1 MTVDV
6 RPPALDVPHGDEG
19 EPRRPMTL
27 RDRYTQET
35 GRVHLTGVQALVRL
49 PLDQHR
55 ADLRAGLR
63 TGGYISGYEGSPLAG
78 YDLELARRRALLVEN
93 DVVFAAGLNEELAL
107 TAVEGTQLAAATGGL
122 TRGGVV
128 GYWYGKAPGLDRAT
142 DALRHAN
149 LTGTHP
155 RGGAVAF
162 VGDDPAAKSSS
173 VPCASEAALADMAV
187 PVLFPA
193 DSQDVLDL
201 GRHAV
206 ALSRV
211 SGLWTSLKMVTAVA
225 DGSGTVAVDPYRL
238 AIVTPDL
245 VIDGREY
252 VHTPSATLLQPKLG
266 PIERDLYRA
275 RLEIARRYAAVNGLN
290 RIVGREAARIG
301 IVAAGKSWL
310 DLRQA
315 LDTLGLDDAELAR
328 RGVRLLRVGMPW
340 PLEPGIV
347 DRFAEGLDE
356 IVVVEEK
363 RAFLETQIKEL
374 LYGRADAPRV
384 HGKRGPEGMPMFP
397 EAGDLDPDVVARRV
411 GERLLAHGDVPSV
424 RAWRDEKARRS
435 RIDLSLTPVAGAART
450 PFYCSGC
457 PHNTSTTAIPDGSLV
472 GAGIGCHTMV
482 LLMPEEQVGEVTGLT
497 QMGGEG
503 AHWLGMAPFVD
514 GPDGRTPH
522 FVQNMGDGTFHHS
535 GSLAVRAAVAA
546 GSHLTFR
553 LLHNGAAAMTGG
565 QDAVGA
571 LSMPALT
578 RSLMAEGVT
587 KIIVTTE
594 DRSRY
599 RRVRLAKGVAVWDRA
614 RYAEAQRVLAD
625 TPGVTVLIHDQECAA
640 QKRRKRKRGTLAD
653 PSTRVMINERV
664 CEGCGDCGQT
674 SNCLSVTPVETE
686 FGRKTRIH
694 QASCNKDYSCLDGD
708 CPAFLTV
715 EPAPAG
721 SEGRPRAA
729 GRGDG
734 APGSVA
740 PAPLDAD
747 ALPRPRTVVD
757 AEAFTIRLAGI
768 GGTGVTTVSQVL
780 ATAGLA
786 AGRHV
791 RGLDQTGLAQKGGA
805 VISDIKIS
813 RAAQDAAGR
822 AAEGECDLY
831 LGADLLV
838 AAEPGNLAT
847 CASWRTV
854 AAISSA
860 KVPTGAMVVDPT
872 VAFPDPDAVLRRITE
887 RVRRDVGIVVDAR
900 ALAEVLFGD
909 DQFALTLLV
918 GAAFQAGALPLPA
931 ESIEEAFTLNGA
943 AVATNLQAFRRGRQS
958 VADPEAFA
966 EVVALA
972 TGTASGTGVPG
983 LSARGTAVAA
993 EIVASIGAPAGSE
1006 LERLVGVRVPELVAY
1021 QDADYA
1027 RSYAAVVAG
1036 CVDADPR
1043 LAEAVATGLYK
1054 LMAYKD
1060 EYEVARLSLD
1070 PALEASVR
1078 AQFGD
1083 GARYAWKLHP
1093 PVLRAAGMQRKI
1105 TLGRWFTPGY
1115 RTLRAMRRLR
1125 GTRLDP
1131 FGVAE
1136 VRRVERE
1143 LVAEY
1148 RALVPELLAMDD
1160 VERATEIAALPDMV
1174 RGYEQIK
1181 LDNVARYR
1189 ARVAELLG

>member
-6 RPPALDVPHGDEG
+6 RPPVFDVPHGDG
-19 EPRRPMTL
+19 DGLPQRPTTL
-27 RDRYTQET
+27 RDRYALTT

-55 ADLRAGLR
+55 ADRAAGLR
-63 TGGYISGYEGSPLAG
+63 TGGYVSGYEGSPLAG
-78 YDLELARRRALLVEN
+78 YDLELARHRDLLTEH
-93 DVVFAAGLNEELAL
+93 DVVFAPGLNEELAL
-107 TAVEGTQLAAATGGL
+107 TAVEGTQLAAATGSL
-122 TRGGVV
+122 TRDGVV

-187 PVLFPA
+187 PVLYPA

-206 ALSRV
+206 ALSRA
-211 SGLWTSLKMVTAVA
+211 SGLWTALKMVTAVA
-225 DGSGTVAVDPYRL
+225 DGSGTVDLDPDRVR
-238 AIVTPDL
+238 IVAPD
-245 VIDGREY
+245 VTIDGREY
-252 VHTPSATLLQPKLG
+252 VHTPSATLLQPHLG

-275 RLEIARRYAAVNGLN
+275 RLEIARRYAAANGLD
-290 RIVGREAARIG
+290 RIVGHGPARIG
-301 IVAAGKSWL
+301 VVAAGKSWL

-347 DRFAEGLDE
+347 DRFADGLDE

-363 RAFLETQIKEL
+363 RAFLETQIKER
-374 LYGRADAPRV
+374 LYGRAGAPAV
-384 HGKRGPEGMPMFP
+384 HGKRGPDGKTLFAEH
-397 EAGDLDPDVVARRV
+397 GDLDPDVVARRL
-411 GERLLAHGDVPSV
+411 GGRLLAHGSFPSV
-424 RAWRDEKARRS
+424 VAWRDAKARRS
-435 RIDLSLTPVAGAART
+435 RIDLSLTPVEGAHRT

-457 PHNTSTTAIPDGSLV
+457 PHNTSTTAIPEGSLV

-482 LLMPEEQVGEVTGLT
+482 LLMPEEQVGEVTGLS

-503 AHWLGMAPFVD
+503 AHWLGMEPFVD
-514 GPDGRTPH
+514 SPDGRTPH

-565 QDAVGA
+565 QEAVGA

-578 RSLMAEGVT
+578 TSLQAEGVAR
-587 KIIVTTE
+587 IIVTTE
-594 DRSRY
+594 DRTRY
-599 RRVRLAKGVAVWDRA
+599 KGVRLAKGVDVWDRS
-614 RYAEAQRVLAD
+614 RYEEAQQVLAD

-640 QKRRKRKRGTLAD
+640 QKRRKRKRGTIAD

-674 SNCLSVTPVETE
+674 SNCLSVTPVDTE

-715 EPAPAG
+715 EPGSARSAPAIETLG
-721 SEGRPRAA
+721 PDAFA
-729 GRGDG
+729 T
-734 APGSVA
+734 P
-740 PAPLDAD
+740 PAL
-747 ALPRPRTVVD
+747 VD
-757 AEAFTIRLAGI
+757 PDAFTVRLAGI

-780 ATAGLA
+780 ATAGLV

-805 VISDIKIS
+805 VVSDVKIS
-813 RAAQDAAGR
+813 RASLEAAGR

-838 AAEPGNLAT
+838 AAEPSNLAT
-847 CASWRTV
+847 TSSWRTV

-860 KVPTGAMVVDPT
+860 KVATGAMVVDPT
-872 VAFPDPDAVLRRITE
+872 VSFPDADAVLKRITE
-887 RVRRDVGIVVDAR
+887 RTRKDAGVVVDAR
-900 ALAEVLFGD
+900 ALSEALFGD
-909 DQFALTLLV
+909 DQFALTLLL
-918 GAAFQAGALPLPA
+918 GAAFQTGALPLPA
-931 ESIEEAFTLNGA
+931 SAVEEAFTLNGA
-943 AVATNLQAFRRGRQS
+943 AVEKNLQAFRRGRQA
-958 VADPEAFA
+958 VADPTAFA
-966 EVVALA
+966 AAVAAA
-972 TGTASGTGVPG
+972 TGTGPDTGVPG
-983 LSARGTAVAA
+983 LDARGAAEAA
-993 EIVASIGAPAGSE
+993 EIVASIGAPGDSE
-1006 LERLVGVRVPELVAY
+1006 LARLVGVRVPELVAY

-1027 RSYAAVVAG
+1027 RQYASAVAG
-1036 CVDADPR
+1036 TVDADPR
-1043 LAEAVATGLYK
+1043 LAEAIATGLYK

-1093 PVLRAAGMQRKI
+1093 PVLRAVGMQRKI
-1105 TLGRWFTPGY
+1105 TLGRWFRPGY

-1148 RALVPELLAMDD
+1148 RSLIPTLLTLDD
-1160 VERATEIAALPDMV
+1160 SDDTERAVEIAGLPDMV

-1189 ARVAELLG
+1189 ARLAELLAA

>member
-6 RPPALDVPHGDEG
+6 RPPTFDVPHGDRG
-19 EPRRPMTL
+19 DGPQRPRTL
-27 RDRYTQET
+27 RDRYALTT

-55 ADLRAGLR
+55 ADRAAGLR
-63 TGGYISGYEGSPLAG
+63 TGGYVSGYEGSPLAG
-78 YDLELARRRALLVEN
+78 YDLELARHRDLLTEH
-93 DVVFAAGLNEELAL
+93 DVVFAPGLNEELAL
-107 TAVEGTQLAAATGGL
+107 TAVEGTQLAAATGSL
-122 TRGGVV
+122 TRDGVV

-187 PVLFPA
+187 PVLYPA

-206 ALSRV
+206 ALSRA
-211 SGLWTSLKMVTAVA
+211 SGLWTALKMVTAVA
-225 DGSGTVAVDPYRL
+225 DGSGTVDVDPDRVR
-238 AIVTPDL
+238 IVAPD
-245 VIDGREY
+245 VTIDGREY
-252 VHTPSATLLQPKLG
+252 VHTPSATLLQPHLG

-275 RLEIARRYAAVNGLN
+275 RLEIARRYAAANGLD
-290 RIVGREAARIG
+290 RIVGHGPARIG
-301 IVAAGKSWL
+301 VVAAGKSWL

-347 DRFAEGLDE
+347 DRFADGLDE

-363 RAFLETQIKEL
+363 RAFLETQIKEQ
-374 LYGRADAPRV
+374 LYGRAGAPAV
-384 HGKRGPEGMPMFP
+384 HGKRGPDGATLFAEH
-397 EAGDLDPDVVARRV
+397 GDLDPDVVARRL
-411 GERLLAHGDVPSV
+411 GGRLLAHGSFPSV
-424 RAWRDEKARRS
+424 VAWRDAKARRS
-435 RIDLSLTPVAGAART
+435 RIDLSLTPVEGAHRT

-457 PHNTSTTAIPDGSLV
+457 PHNTSTTAIPEGSLV

-482 LLMPEEQVGEVTGLT
+482 LLMPEEQVGEVTGLS

-503 AHWLGMAPFVD
+503 AHWLGMEPFVD
-514 GPDGRTPH
+514 ADH

-571 LSMPALT
+571 LPMPALT
-578 RSLMAEGVT
+578 RSLQAEGVAR
-587 KIIVTTE
+587 IIVTTE

-599 RRVRLAKGVAVWDRA
+599 KGVRLAQGVDVWDRS
-614 RYAEAQRVLAD
+614 RYEEAQRVLAD

-640 QKRRKRKRGTLAD
+640 QKRRKRKRGTIAD

-664 CEGCGDCGQT
+664 CEGCGDCGRT
-674 SNCLSVTPVETE
+674 SNCLSVTPVDTE

-715 EPAPAG
+715 EPGSARSAPAIETLG
-721 SEGRPRAA
+721 PDAFAAPRA
-729 GRGDG
+729 
-734 APGSVA
+734 
-740 PAPLDAD
+740 L
-747 ALPRPRTVVD
+747 VD
-757 AEAFTIRLAGI
+757 PDAFTVRLAGI

-780 ATAGLA
+780 ATAGLV

-805 VISDIKIS
+805 VVSDVKIS
-813 RAAQDAAGR
+813 RASLEAAGR

-838 AAEPGNLAT
+838 AAEPANLAT
-847 CASWRTV
+847 TSSWRTV

-872 VAFPDPDAVLRRITE
+872 VSFPDADAVLKRITE
-887 RVRRDVGIVVDAR
+887 RTRKDAGVVVDAR
-900 ALAEVLFGD
+900 ALSEALFGD
-909 DQFALTLLV
+909 DQFALTLLL
-918 GAAFQAGALPLPA
+918 GAAFQSGALPLPA
-931 ESIEEAFTLNGA
+931 SAVEEAFTLNGA
-943 AVATNLQAFRRGRQS
+943 AVEKNLQAFRRGRQA
-958 VADPEAFA
+958 VAEPESFA
-966 EVVALA
+966 AVVAAA
-972 TGTASGTGVPG
+972 TGTGPDTGVPG
-983 LSARGTAVAA
+983 LDPRGAAEAA
-993 EIVASIGAPAGSE
+993 EIVASIGAPVGSE
-1006 LERLVGVRVPELVAY
+1006 LARLVGVRVPELVAY

-1027 RSYAAVVAG
+1027 RQYASVVAG
-1036 CVDADPR
+1036 TVDADPR
-1043 LAEAVATGLYK
+1043 LAGAIATGLYK

-1083 GARYAWKLHP
+1083 GSRYAWKLHP
-1093 PVLRAAGMQRKI
+1093 PVLRAVGMQRKI
-1105 TLGRWFTPGY
+1105 TLGRWFRPGY

-1148 RALVPELLAMDD
+1148 RSLIPTLLTLDD
-1160 VERATEIAALPDMV
+1160 TDRAVEIAGLPDMV

-1189 ARVAELLG
+1189 ARLAELLPS

>member
-6 RPPALDVPHGDEG
+6 RPPELDLPHGDDG
-19 EPRRPMTL
+19 GDRRPTSL
-27 RDRYTQET
+27 RDRYERTS

-55 ADLRAGLR
+55 ADLAAGLR
-63 TGGYISGYEGSPLAG
+63 TGGYVSGYEGSPLAG
-78 YDLELARRRALLVEN
+78 YDLELARHRDLLTAH
-93 DVVFAAGLNEELAL
+93 DVVFAPGLNEELAL

-122 TRGGVV
+122 TRDGVV

-193 DSQDVLDL
+193 DAQDVLDL

-225 DGSGTVAVDPYRL
+225 DGSGTVDVDPHRL
-238 AIVTPDL
+238 AIVTPDTT
-245 VIDGREY
+245 IDGRAY
-252 VHTPSATLLQPKLG
+252 VHTPSATLLQPHLG

-275 RLEIARRYAAVNGLN
+275 RLEIARRYAAVNGLD
-290 RIVGREAARIG
+290 RIIGRGPARIG
-301 IVAAGKSWL
+301 ILAAGKSWL

-340 PLEPGIV
+340 PLESGIV
-347 DRFAEGLDE
+347 ERFADGLDE

-363 RAFLETQIKEL
+363 RAFLETQVKEL
-374 LYGRADAPRV
+374 LYGRAGAPRV
-384 HGKRGPEGMPMFP
+384 YGKRGPDGRPMFP

-411 GERLLAHGDVPSV
+411 GDRLLAHGDVPSV

-435 RIDLSLTPVAGAART
+435 RIDLSLTPVSGAHRT

-457 PHNTSTTAIPDGSLV
+457 PHNTSTTAIPEGSLV

-482 LLMPEEQVGEVTGLT
+482 LLMPPEQVGEVTGLT

-503 AHWLGMAPFVD
+503 AHWLGMAPFVEAD
-514 GPDGRTPH
+514 H

-546 GSHLTFR
+546 GAHLTFR

-578 RSLMAEGVT
+578 QSLAAEGVT
-587 KIIVTTE
+587 RILVTTE

-599 RRVRLAKGVAVWDRA
+599 RGVRLAKGVEVWDRS
-614 RYAEAQRVLAD
+614 RYEEAQRVLAA

-640 QKRRKRKRGTLAD
+640 QKRRKRKRGQLAD
-653 PSTRVMINERV
+653 PSTRVIINERV

-674 SNCLSVTPVETE
+674 SNCLSVTPVDTE

-715 EPAPAG
+715 EPGAAP
-721 SEGRPRAA
+721 SDRRRRP
-729 GRGDG
+729 
-734 APGSVA
+734 VVT
-740 PAPLDAD
+740 PLDAG
-747 ALPRPRTVVD
+747 ALPLPPAVVD
-757 AEAFTIRLAGI
+757 TEAFTIRLAGI

-780 ATAGLA
+780 ATAGLV

-805 VISDIKIS
+805 VVSDVKIS
-813 RAAQDAAGR
+813 TLPHEAAGR
-822 AAEGECDLY
+822 AADGECDLY

-838 AAEPGNLAT
+838 AAEPANLAT

-854 AAISSA
+854 AAVSSA

-872 VAFPDPDAVLRRITE
+872 VTFPDPDAVLRRITD
-887 RVRRDVGIVVDAR
+887 RVRRDVGVVLDAR
-900 ALAEVLFGD
+900 AIADALFGD

-931 ESIEEAFTLNGA
+931 AAIEEAFTLNGA
-943 AVATNLQAFRRGRQS
+943 AVEQNLQAFRRGRQS

-966 EVVALA
+966 QLVAQA
-972 TGTASGTGVPG
+972 TGTGTDTGVPG
-983 LSARGTAVAA
+983 LTARGAA
-993 EIVASIGAPAGSE
+993 EA
-1006 LERLVGVRVPELVAY
+1006 
-1021 QDADYA
+1021 ADYA
-1027 RSYAAVVAG
+1027 RSYASVVAG

-1043 LAEAVATGLYK
+1043 LAEAIATGLYK

-1070 PALEASVR
+1070 PALDASVR

-1105 TLGRWFTPGY
+1105 TLGRWFRPGY

-1125 GTRLDP
+1125 GTKLDP
-1131 FGVAE
+1131 FGLAE

-1148 RALVPELLAMDD
+1148 RALVPTLLAMDD
-1160 VERATEIAALPDMV
+1160 VERAVEIAALPDVV

-1189 ARVAELLG
+1189 ARLAELLPM

>member
-1 MTVDV
+1 
-6 RPPALDVPHGDEG
+6 
-19 EPRRPMTL
+19 MTL
-27 RDRYTQET
+27 RDRYTLEA

-63 TGGYISGYEGSPLAG
+63 TGGYVSGYEGSPLAG
-78 YDLELARRRALLVEN
+78 YDLELARQRALLTEN

-122 TRGGVV
+122 TRDGVV

-211 SGLWTSLKMVTAVA
+211 SGLWTALKMVTAVA
-225 DGSGTVAVDPYRL
+225 DGSGTVDVDPDRL

-245 VIDGREY
+245 TIDGREY

-275 RLEIARRYAAVNGLN
+275 RLEIARRYAAANGLN
-290 RIVGREAARIG
+290 RIVGHGPARIG
-301 IVAAGKSWL
+301 VVAAGKSWL

-315 LDTLGLDDAELAR
+315 LDTLGLDEAELER

-340 PLEPGIV
+340 PLEPGV
-347 DRFAEGLDE
+347 VERFAEGLDE

-374 LYGRADAPRV
+374 LYGRAGAPRV
-384 HGKRGPEGMPMFP
+384 YGKRGPEGMPMFP

-435 RIDLSLTPVAGAART
+435 RIDLSLTPVAGAQRT

-503 AHWLGMAPFVD
+503 AHWLGMAPFVEAD
-514 GPDGRTPH
+514 H

-578 RSLMAEGVT
+578 QSLMAEGVT
-587 KIIVTTE
+587 RIIVTTE

-599 RRVRLAKGVAVWDRA
+599 RRVRLAKGVAVWDRS
-614 RYAEAQRVLAD
+614 RYEEAQRVLAD

-674 SNCLSVTPVETE
+674 SNCLSVTPVDTE

-715 EPAPAG
+715 EPGTAAAPPAL
-721 SEGRPRAA
+721 
-729 GRGDG
+729 
-734 APGSVA
+734 
-740 PAPLDAD
+740 APLAAD
-747 ALPRPRTVVD
+747 ALPRPRSVVD
-757 AEAFTIRLAGI
+757 TEAFTIRLAGI

-813 RAAQDAAGR
+813 RSAQDAAGR

-838 AAEPGNLAT
+838 AAETANLAT

-854 AAISSA
+854 AAVSSA

-872 VAFPDPDAVLRRITE
+872 VTFPDTDAVLRRITD

-900 ALAEVLFGD
+900 ALADALFGD

-943 AVATNLQAFRRGRQS
+943 AVDTNLQAFRRGRQS

-966 EVVALA
+966 QVVGQA
-972 TGTASGTGVPG
+972 TGTGPDTGVPG
-983 LSARGTAVAA
+983 LTERGEAEAA
-993 EIVASIGAPAGSE
+993 EIVAAIGAPAGSE
-1006 LERLVGVRVPELVAY
+1006 LERLVGIRVPELVAY
-1021 QDADYA
+1021 QDAAYA
-1027 RSYAAVVAG
+1027 RQYADVVAAT
-1036 CVDADPR
+1036 VDADPR
-1043 LAEAVATGLYK
+1043 LSEALATGLYK

-1070 PALEASVR
+1070 PALDASVR

-1105 TLGRWFTPGY
+1105 TLGRWFRPGY

-1125 GTRLDP
+1125 GTKLDP

-1148 RALVPELLAMDD
+1148 RALVPTLLSMDD
-1160 VERATEIAALPDMV
+1160 AERAAEIAALPDMV

-1189 ARVAELLG
+1189 ARLAELLG

>member
-6 RPPALDVPHGDEG
+6 RPPVFDVPFGGAGDEP
-19 EPRRPMTL
+19 PRRPVSL
-27 RDRYTQET
+27 RDRYAMTH

-55 ADLRAGLR
+55 ADRAAGLR
-63 TGGYISGYEGSPLAG
+63 TGGYVSGYEGSPLAG
-78 YDLELARRRALLVEN
+78 YDLELARHRDLLAEH
-93 DVVFAAGLNEELAL
+93 DVVFAPGLNEEIAL
-107 TAVEGTQLAAATGGL
+107 TAVEGTQLAAATGSL
-122 TRGGVV
+122 TRDGVV

-173 VPCASEAALADMAV
+173 VPSASEAALADMAV
-187 PVLFPA
+187 PVLYPA

-211 SGLWTSLKMVTAVA
+211 SGLWTALKMVTAVA
-225 DGSGTVAVDPYRL
+225 DGSGTVELHPDRL
-238 AIVTPDL
+238 LPVVPDTT
-245 VIDGREY
+245 IDGRPY
-252 VHTPSATLLQPKLG
+252 VHTPSAVLLQPSLG

-275 RLEIARRYAAVNGLN
+275 RLELARRYAAANGLD
-290 RIVGREAARIG
+290 RIVGTGPARIG
-301 IVAAGKSWL
+301 VVAAGKSWL

-315 LDTLGLDDAELAR
+315 LDTLGLDDAELVR

-340 PLEPGIV
+340 PLDHDVV

-363 RAFLETQIKEL
+363 RAFLETQIKDR
-374 LYGRADAPRV
+374 LYGRHDAPRV
-384 HGKRGPEGMPMFP
+384 HGKRGPDGAAMFP
-397 EAGDLDPDVVARRV
+397 EAGDLDPDVVARRL

-424 RAWRDEKARRS
+424 RAWRDEKARQARERS
-435 RIDLSLTPVAGAART
+435 RIDLSLTPVDGAKRT

-514 GPDGRTPH
+514 ADH

-546 GSHLTFR
+546 GAHMTFR

-578 RSLMAEGVT
+578 QSLAAEGVT
-587 KIIVTTE
+587 RILVTTE

-599 RRVRLAKGVAVWDRA
+599 RGVRLAKGVEVWDRS
-614 RYAEAQRVLAD
+614 RYPEAQRVLAD

-640 QKRRKRKRGTLAD
+640 QKRRKRKRGQLAD

-674 SNCLSVTPVETE
+674 SNCLSVTPVDTE

-715 EPAPAG
+715 EPG
-721 SEGRPRAA
+721 TAA
-729 GRGDG
+729 G
-734 APGSVA
+734 P
-740 PAPLDAD
+740 PALEPLGAD
-747 ALPRPRTVVD
+747 ALPTPPAVVD
-757 AEAFTIRLAGI
+757 DESFTVRLAGI

-780 ATAGLA
+780 ATAGLV

-805 VISDIKIS
+805 VVSDVKVS
-813 RAAQDAAGR
+813 RRPGEAAGR

-838 AAEPGNLAT
+838 AADPANLAT

-854 AAISSA
+854 AAVSSA
-860 KVPTGAMVVDPT
+860 KIATGAMVVDPS
-872 VAFPDPDAVLRRITE
+872 VSFPDADAVLRRITD
-887 RVRRDVGIVVDAR
+887 RVRRDVGVVVDAR
-900 ALAEVLFGD
+900 ALADALFGD
-909 DQFALTLLV
+909 DQFALTFLL

-931 ESIEEAFTLNGA
+931 SAIEEAFTLNGA
-943 AVATNLQAFRRGRQS
+943 AVQQNLQAFRRGRQS

-966 EVVALA
+966 AVVARV
-972 TGTASGTGVPG
+972 TGTGPDTGVPG
-983 LSARGTAVAA
+983 LTARGAAEAA

-1006 LERLVGVRVPELVAY
+1006 LERLVAIRVPELVAY

-1027 RSYAAVVAG
+1027 RSYASVVART
-1036 CVDADPR
+1036 VDADPR
-1043 LAEAVATGLYK
+1043 LAEAVAGGLYK

-1078 AQFGD
+1078 AQFGE

-1105 TLGRWFTPGY
+1105 TLGRWFRPGY

-1148 RALVPELLAMDD
+1148 RALVPQLLALDD
-1160 VERATEIAALPDMV
+1160 VDRAVEIAALPDMV

-1189 ARVAELLG
+1189 ARLAELLP

>member
-6 RPPALDVPHGDEG
+6 RPPVFDVPSGGPG
-19 EPRRPMTL
+19 EPRRPVSL
-27 RDRYTQET
+27 RDRYAMTH

-55 ADLRAGLR
+55 ADRAAGLR
-63 TGGYISGYEGSPLAG
+63 TGGYVSGYEGSPLAG
-78 YDLELARRRALLVEN
+78 YDLELARNRDLLDEH
-93 DVVFAAGLNEELAL
+93 DVVFAPGLNEEIAL
-107 TAVEGTQLAAATGGL
+107 TAVEGTQLAAATGSL
-122 TRGGVV
+122 TRDGVV

-173 VPCASEAALADMAV
+173 VPSASEAALADMAV
-187 PVLFPA
+187 PVLYPA

-211 SGLWTSLKMVTAVA
+211 SGLWTALKMVTAVA
-225 DGSGTVAVDPYRL
+225 DGSGTVEVDPDRL
-238 AIVTPDL
+238 LPVVPDT
-245 VIDGREY
+245 VIDGRPW
-252 VHTPSATLLQPKLG
+252 VHTPSAVLLQPSLG

-275 RLEIARRYAAVNGLN
+275 RLELARRYAAANGLD
-290 RIVGREAARIG
+290 RIVGAGPARIG
-301 IVAAGKSWL
+301 VVAAGKSWL

-340 PLEPGIV
+340 PLDHGVV
-347 DRFAEGLDE
+347 DRFAAGLDE

-363 RAFLETQIKEL
+363 RAFLETQIKDR
-374 LYGRADAPRV
+374 LYGRPDAPRV
-384 HGKRGPEGMPMFP
+384 HGKRGPDGAAMFP
-397 EAGDLDPDVVARRV
+397 EAGDLDPDVVARRL

-435 RIDLSLTPVAGAART
+435 RIDLSLTPVDGAKRT

-514 GPDGRTPH
+514 ADH
-522 FVQNMGDGTFHHS
+522 YVQNIGDGTFHHS

-546 GSHLTFR
+546 GAHMTFR

-578 RSLMAEGVT
+578 QSLAAEGVT
-587 KIIVTTE
+587 RILVTTE

-599 RRVRLAKGVAVWDRA
+599 RGVELAKGVEVWDRS
-614 RYAEAQRVLAD
+614 RYSEAQRVLAD

-674 SNCLSVTPVETE
+674 SNCLSVTPVDTE

-708 CPAFLTV
+708 CPAFLAV
-715 EPAPAG
+715 EPGTAGHAPAL
-721 SEGRPRAA
+721 EPL
-729 GRGDG
+729 G
-734 APGSVA
+734 ADVLPTP
-740 PAPLDAD
+740 PA
-747 ALPRPRTVVD
+747 VVD
-757 AEAFTIRLAGI
+757 DESFTVRLAGI

-780 ATAGLA
+780 ATAALV

-805 VISDIKIS
+805 VVSDVKVS
-813 RAAQDAAGR
+813 RRPGEAAGR

-838 AAEPGNLAT
+838 AADPANLAT

-854 AAISSA
+854 AAVSSA
-860 KVPTGAMVVDPT
+860 KIATGSMVVDPS
-872 VAFPDPDAVLRRITE
+872 VSFPDADAVLRRITD

-900 ALAEVLFGD
+900 ALADALFGD
-909 DQFALTLLV
+909 DQFALTFLL

-931 ESIEEAFTLNGA
+931 SAVEEAFTLNGA
-943 AVATNLQAFRRGRQS
+943 AVEKNLQAFRRGRQS

-966 EVVALA
+966 AVVARV
-972 TGTASGTGVPG
+972 TGTGPDTGVPG
-983 LSARGTAVAA
+983 LTARGAAEAA

-1006 LERLVGVRVPELVAY
+1006 LERLVAIRVPELVAY

-1027 RSYAAVVAG
+1027 RSYASVVRSAS
-1036 CVDADPR
+1036 DADPR
-1043 LAEAVATGLYK
+1043 LAEAIATGLYK

-1078 AQFGD
+1078 AQFGE
-1083 GARYAWKLHP
+1083 GARHAWKLHP

-1105 TLGRWFTPGY
+1105 TLGRWFRPGF

-1148 RALVPELLAMDD
+1148 RALVPTLMELD
-1160 VERATEIAALPDMV
+1160 VDRAVEIAALPDMV
-1174 RGYEQIK
+1174 RGYEDIK
-1181 LDNVARYR
+1181 LANVARYR
-1189 ARVAELLG
+1189 ARLAELLP

>member
-6 RPPALDVPHGDEG
+6 RPPALDVPHGDDG

-27 RDRYTQET
+27 RDRYTLEA

-63 TGGYISGYEGSPLAG
+63 TGGYVSGYEGSPLAG
-78 YDLELARRRALLVEN
+78 YDLELARQRALLTEN

-122 TRGGVV
+122 TRDGVV

-211 SGLWTSLKMVTAVA
+211 SGLWTALKMVTAVA
-225 DGSGTVAVDPYRL
+225 DGSGTVEVDPDRL

-245 VIDGREY
+245 TIDGREY

-275 RLEIARRYAAVNGLN
+275 RLEIARRYAAANGLN
-290 RIVGREAARIG
+290 RILGHGTARIG
-301 IVAAGKSWL
+301 VVAAGKSWL

-315 LDTLGLDDAELAR
+315 LDTLGLDDAELER

-347 DRFAEGLDE
+347 ERFAEGLDE

-384 HGKRGPEGMPMFP
+384 YGKRGPEGMPMFP

-435 RIDLSLTPVAGAART
+435 RIDLSLTPVAGAQRT

-503 AHWLGMAPFVD
+503 AHWLGMAPFVEAD
-514 GPDGRTPH
+514 H

-578 RSLMAEGVT
+578 QSLMAEGVT
-587 KIIVTTE
+587 RIIVTTE

-599 RRVRLAKGVAVWDRA
+599 RRVRLAKGVAVWDRS
-614 RYAEAQRVLAD
+614 RYEEAQRVLAD

-674 SNCLSVTPVETE
+674 SNCLSVTPVDTE

-715 EPAPAG
+715 EPGAAAAP
-721 SEGRPRAA
+721 
-729 GRGDG
+729 
-734 APGSVA
+734 
-740 PAPLDAD
+740 PALASLAAD
-747 ALPRPRTVVD
+747 ALPRPRSVVD
-757 AEAFTIRLAGI
+757 TEAFTIRLAGI

-780 ATAGLA
+780 ATAGLT

-813 RAAQDAAGR
+813 RSAQDAAGR

-838 AAEPGNLAT
+838 AAEPANLAT

-854 AAISSA
+854 AAVSSA

-872 VAFPDPDAVLRRITE
+872 VTFPDPDAVLRRITD

-900 ALAEVLFGD
+900 ALADALFGD

-943 AVATNLQAFRRGRQS
+943 AVVTNLQAFRRGRQS

-966 EVVALA
+966 QVVALA
-972 TGTASGTGVPG
+972 TATGPDTGVPG
-983 LSARGTAVAA
+983 LTERGEAEAA
-993 EIVASIGAPAGSE
+993 EIVAAIGAPAGSE
-1006 LERLVGVRVPELVAY
+1006 LERLVGIRVPELVAY
-1021 QDADYA
+1021 QDASYA
-1027 RSYAAVVAG
+1027 RQYADVVAG
-1036 CVDADPR
+1036 CVDTDPR
-1043 LAEAVATGLYK
+1043 LAEAIASGLYK

-1070 PALEASVR
+1070 PALDASVR

-1105 TLGRWFTPGY
+1105 TLGRWFRPGY

-1125 GTRLDP
+1125 GTKLDP

-1148 RALVPELLAMDD
+1148 RALVPTLLAMADA
-1160 VERATEIAALPDMV
+1160 ERAAEIAALPDMV

-1189 ARVAELLG
+1189 ARLAELLG

>member
-6 RPPALDVPHGDEG
+6 RPPAFDVPPSGDSG
-19 EPRRPMTL
+19 GQEPRRPVSL
-27 RDRYTQET
+27 RDRYAMTR
-35 GRVHLTGVQALVRL
+35 GRIHLTGVQALVRL

-55 ADLRAGLR
+55 ADLAAGLR
-63 TGGYISGYEGSPLAG
+63 TGGYVSGYEGSPLAG
-78 YDLELARRRALLVEN
+78 YDLELARHRDLLTEH

-122 TRGGVV
+122 TRDGVV

-173 VPCASEAALADMAV
+173 VPCASEASLADMAV
-187 PVLFPA
+187 PVLYPA
-193 DSQDVLDL
+193 DPQDVLDL

-211 SGLWTSLKMVTAVA
+211 SGLWTALKMVTAVA
-225 DGSGTVAVDPYRL
+225 DGSGTVDVDPDRL
-238 AIVTPDL
+238 HPVVPDTT
-245 VIDGREY
+245 IDGRPY
-252 VHTPSATLLQPKLG
+252 VHTPSATLLQPALG

-275 RLEIARRYAAVNGLN
+275 RLVLAQRYAAANRLN
-290 RIVGREAARIG
+290 RIVGDGPARLG
-301 IVAAGKSWL
+301 VVAAGKSWL

-315 LDTLGLDDAELAR
+315 LATLGLDERALER
-328 RGVRLLRVGMPW
+328 HGVRLLRVGMPW

-347 DRFAEGLDE
+347 EEFAEGLDE

-374 LYGRADAPRV
+374 LYGCADAPRV
-384 HGKRGPEGMPMFP
+384 FGKRGPTGAPMFP
-397 EAGDLDPDVVARRV
+397 EAGDLDPDVVARRL
-411 GERLLAHGDVPSV
+411 GERLLAHDDVPSV

-435 RIDLSLTPVAGAART
+435 RIDLSLTPIDGAKRT

-482 LLMPEEQVGEVTGLT
+482 LLMPEEQVGEVTGLS

-503 AHWLGMAPFVD
+503 AHWLGMAPFVEAD
-514 GPDGRTPH
+514 H

-546 GSHLTFR
+546 GAHLTFR

-571 LSMPALT
+571 LPMPALT
-578 RSLMAEGVT
+578 RSLAAEGVT
-587 KIIVTTE
+587 RIIVTTE

-599 RRVRLAKGVAVWDRA
+599 RGVRLAKGVQVWDRS
-614 RYAEAQRVLAD
+614 RYEEAQRVLAD

-640 QKRRKRKRGTLAD
+640 QKRRKRKRGLLPD

-674 SNCLSVTPVETE
+674 SNCLSVTPVDTE

-715 EPAPAG
+715 EPGASSDNGGAAP
-721 SEGRPRAA
+721 
-729 GRGDG
+729 RGIEPLDG
-734 APGSVA
+734 GAL
-740 PAPLDAD
+740 PAPPL
-747 ALPRPRTVVD
+747 VVD
-757 AEAFTIRLAGI
+757 DREFTVRLAGI

-780 ATAGLA
+780 ATAALV
-786 AGRHV
+786 AGRHT

-813 RAAQDAAGR
+813 RDATEAAGR

-838 AAEPGNLAT
+838 AAEPSNLAT

-872 VAFPDPDAVLRRITE
+872 VSFPDSDAVLARITE
-887 RVRRDVGIVVDAR
+887 RVRRDVGVVLDAR
-900 ALAEVLFGD
+900 ALADALFGD
-909 DQFALTLLV
+909 DQFALTILL

-931 ESIEEAFTLNGA
+931 TAVEEAFTLNGA
-943 AVATNLQAFRRGRQS
+943 AVEKNLQAFRRGRQS

-966 EVVALA
+966 TVVALV
-972 TGTASGTGVPG
+972 TGTGPDTGVPG
-983 LSARGTAVAA
+983 LSARGAAEAA

-1021 QDADYA
+1021 QDASYA
-1027 RSYAAVVAG
+1027 REYAAVVADT
-1036 CVDADPR
+1036 VDADPR
-1043 LAEAVATGLYK
+1043 LAEAIATGLYK

-1093 PVLRAAGMQRKI
+1093 PVLRAVGMQRKI
-1105 TLGRWFTPGY
+1105 TLGRWFRPGY

-1148 RALVPELLAMDD
+1148 RALVPSLLDLDD
-1160 VERATEIAALPDMV
+1160 LDRAVEVAGLPDMV
-1174 RGYEQIK
+1174 RGYEDIK
-1181 LDNVARYR
+1181 LGNVARYR
-1189 ARVAELLG
+1189 ARLAELLG

>member
-6 RPPALDVPHGDEG
+6 RPPELDVPHGDDG
-19 EPRRPMTL
+19 GHRRPMSL
-27 RDRYTQET
+27 RDRYVRTT

-55 ADLRAGLR
+55 ADLAARLR
-63 TGGYISGYEGSPLAG
+63 TGGYVSGYEGSPLAG
-78 YDLELARRRALLVEN
+78 YDLELARHRDLLDAH
-93 DVVFAAGLNEELAL
+93 DVVFAPGLNEELAL

-122 TRGGVV
+122 TRDGVV

-149 LTGTHP
+149 LTGTHQ

-162 VGDDPAAKSSS
+162 VGDDPSAKSSS

-193 DSQDVLDL
+193 DAQDVLDL

-206 ALSRV
+206 ALSRA

-225 DGSGTVAVDPYRL
+225 DGSGTVDVDPHRL
-238 AIVTPDL
+238 AIVTPDTT
-245 VIDGREY
+245 IDGREY
-252 VHTPSATLLQPKLG
+252 VHTPSATLLQPHLG

-275 RLEIARRYAAVNGLN
+275 RLEIARRYAAANGLN
-290 RIVGREAARIG
+290 RIVGHGPATVG

-315 LDTLGLDDAELAR
+315 LETLGLDDAELER

-347 DRFAEGLDE
+347 ERFADGLDE

-363 RAFLETQIKEL
+363 RAFLETQVKEL
-374 LYGRADAPRV
+374 LYGRAGAPRV
-384 HGKRGPEGMPMFP
+384 YGKRGPEGTPMFP

-435 RIDLSLTPVAGAART
+435 RIDLSLTPVSGAHRT

-503 AHWLGMAPFVD
+503 AHWLGMAPFVEAD
-514 GPDGRTPH
+514 H
-522 FVQNMGDGTFHHS
+522 YVQNMGDGTFHHS

-546 GSHLTFR
+546 GAHVTFR

-578 RSLMAEGVT
+578 RSLAAEGVT
-587 KIIVTTE
+587 KILVTTE

-599 RRVRLAKGVAVWDRA
+599 RGVRLAKGVEVWDRS
-614 RYAEAQRVLAD
+614 RYSEAQRVLAD

-674 SNCLSVTPVETE
+674 SNCLSVTPVDTE

-715 EPAPAG
+715 EPG
-721 SEGRPRAA
+721 ERP
-729 GRGDG
+729 G
-734 APGSVA
+734 AVEVA
-740 PAPLDAD
+740 PLGAD
-747 ALPRPRTVVD
+747 ALPVPPAVVD
-757 AEAFTIRLAGI
+757 TEAFTIRLAGI

-780 ATAGLA
+780 ATAGLV

-805 VISDIKIS
+805 VVSDVKIS
-813 RAAQDAAGR
+813 TAPHDAAGR
-822 AAEGECDLY
+822 AADGECDLY

-838 AAEPGNLAT
+838 AAEPANLAT

-854 AAISSA
+854 AAVSSA

-872 VAFPDPDAVLRRITE
+872 ATFPDPDAVLRRITD
-887 RVRRDVGIVVDAR
+887 RVRRDVGVVLDAR
-900 ALAEVLFGD
+900 AIADALFGD

-931 ESIEEAFTLNGA
+931 AAIEEAFTLNGA
-943 AVATNLQAFRRGRQS
+943 AVEQNLQAFRRGRQS

-966 EVVALA
+966 QVVAQA
-972 TGTASGTGVPG
+972 TGTGADTGVPG
-983 LSARGTAVAA
+983 LTDRGAA
-993 EIVASIGAPAGSE
+993 EAADIVASIGAPAGSE
-1006 LERLVGVRVPELVAY
+1006 LERLIGIRVPELVAY
-1021 QDADYA
+1021 QDAAYA
-1027 RSYAAVVAG
+1027 RSYAEVVRG
-1036 CVDADPR
+1036 CADADPR

-1070 PALEASVR
+1070 PALDASVR

-1105 TLGRWFTPGY
+1105 TLGRWFRPGY
-1115 RTLRAMRRLR
+1115 RTLRGMRRLR

-1131 FGVAE
+1131 FGAAE

-1148 RALVPELLAMDD
+1148 RSLVPTLLAMTD
-1160 VERATEIAALPDMV
+1160 VERAVEIAALPDMV

-1189 ARVAELLG
+1189 ARLAELLPM

>member
-6 RPPALDVPHGDEG
+6 RPPALDVPRGDDG
-19 EPRRPMTL
+19 PPRRPMTL
-27 RDRYTQET
+27 RDRYALTT

-55 ADLRAGLR
+55 ADLAAGLR
-63 TGGYISGYEGSPLAG
+63 TGGYVSGYEGSPLAG
-78 YDLELARRRALLVEN
+78 YDLELGRHRDLLTEH
-93 DVVFAAGLNEELAL
+93 DVVFAPGLNEELAL
-107 TAVEGTQLAAATGGL
+107 TAVEGTQLAAATGSL
-122 TRGGVV
+122 TRDGVV

-173 VPCASEAALADMAV
+173 VPSASEAALADMAV
-187 PVLFPA
+187 PVLYPA
-193 DSQDVLDL
+193 DPQDVLDL

-206 ALSRV
+206 ALSRA

-225 DGSGTVAVDPYRL
+225 DGSGTVEVDPDRL
-238 AIVTPDL
+238 VVVAPDVT
-245 VIDGREY
+245 IDGRPY
-252 VHTPSATLLQPKLG
+252 VHTPSASLLQPALG

-275 RLEIARRYAAVNGLN
+275 RLEIARRYAAANGLD
-290 RIVGREAARIG
+290 RIVGRGPARVG
-301 IVAAGKSWL
+301 VVAAGKSWL

-315 LDTLGLDDAELAR
+315 LETLGLDDAELVR

-363 RAFLETQIKEL
+363 RAFLETQIKER

-384 HGKRGPEGMPMFP
+384 HGKRGPDGAAMFP
-397 EAGDLDPDVVARRV
+397 ETGDLDPDVVARRL

-435 RIDLSLTPVAGAART
+435 RIELSLTPVDGAHRT
-450 PFYCSGC
+450 PYYCSGC
-457 PHNTSTTAIPDGSLV
+457 PHNTSTTAVPDGSLV

-482 LLMPEEQVGEVTGLT
+482 LLMPPEQVGEVTGLT

-503 AHWLGMAPFVD
+503 AHWLGMAPFVEAD
-514 GPDGRTPH
+514 H

-578 RSLMAEGVT
+578 QSLAAEGVAR
-587 KIIVTTE
+587 IIVTTE

-599 RRVRLAKGVAVWDRA
+599 KGVRLAEGVEVWDRS
-614 RYAEAQRVLAD
+614 RYDEAQRVLAG

-653 PSTRVMINERV
+653 PTTRVMINERV

-715 EPAPAG
+715 EPGRVPSDG
-721 SEGRPRAA
+721 TRRSER
-729 GRGDG
+729 
-734 APGSVA
+734 VE
-740 PAPLDAD
+740 PLGTET
-747 ALPRPRTVVD
+747 LPVPPTVVD
-757 AEAFTIRLAGI
+757 SEAFTVRLAGI

-780 ATAGLA
+780 ATAALV

-805 VISDIKIS
+805 VVSDVKIS
-813 RAAQDAAGR
+813 REPQDAAGR

-854 AAISSA
+854 AAVSSA
-860 KVPTGAMVVDPT
+860 KVPTGAMVVDPSVT
-872 VAFPDPDAVLRRITE
+872 FPDPDAVLRRITE
-887 RVRRDVGIVVDAR
+887 RVRRDVGVVVDAR
-900 ALAEVLFGD
+900 ALADALFGD

-918 GAAFQAGALPLPA
+918 GAAYQTGALPLPA
-931 ESIEEAFTLNGA
+931 SAIEEAFTLNGA
-943 AVATNLQAFRRGRQS
+943 AVEKNVQAFRRGRQS

-966 EVVALA
+966 RAVAQV
-972 TGTASGTGVPG
+972 TGTGADTGVPG
-983 LSARGTAVAA
+983 LSARGAAEAA

-1006 LERLVGVRVPELVAY
+1006 LERLVAIRVPELVAY

-1027 RSYAAVVAG
+1027 RRYAEVVATTVG
-1036 CVDADPR
+1036 ADPR
-1043 LAEAVATGLYK
+1043 LAEAIAAGLYK

-1070 PALEASVR
+1070 PALDASVR
-1078 AQFGD
+1078 AQFGE

-1093 PVLRAAGMQRKI
+1093 PVLRAMGMQRKI
-1105 TLGRWFTPGY
+1105 TLGRWFRPGY
-1115 RTLRAMRRLR
+1115 RTLRAMRHLR

-1143 LVAEY
+1143 LVSEY
-1148 RALVPELLAMDD
+1148 RALVPTLLALDD
-1160 VERATEIAALPDMV
+1160 SDDTERAIEIAGLPDMV

-1189 ARVAELLG
+1189 ARLAELLPPARAV

>member
-6 RPPALDVPHGDEG
+6 RPPAFDVPHGDDRG
-19 EPRRPMTL
+19 DGPQRPRTL
-27 RDRYTQET
+27 RDRYALTT

-55 ADLRAGLR
+55 ADRAAGLR
-63 TGGYISGYEGSPLAG
+63 TGGYVSGYEGSPLAG
-78 YDLELARRRALLVEN
+78 YDLELARHRDLLGEH
-93 DVVFAAGLNEELAL
+93 DVVFAPGLNEELAL
-107 TAVEGTQLAAATGGL
+107 TAVEGTQLAAATGSL
-122 TRGGVV
+122 TRDGVV

-187 PVLFPA
+187 PVLYPA

-206 ALSRV
+206 ALSRA
-211 SGLWTSLKMVTAVA
+211 SGLWTALKMVTAVA
-225 DGSGTVAVDPYRL
+225 DGSGTVDVDPDRVR
-238 AIVTPDL
+238 IVAPD
-245 VIDGREY
+245 VTIDGREY
-252 VHTPSATLLQPKLG
+252 VHTPSATLLQPHLG

-275 RLEIARRYAAVNGLN
+275 RLEIARRYAAANGLD
-290 RIVGREAARIG
+290 RIVGRGPARIG
-301 IVAAGKSWL
+301 VVAAGKSWL

-347 DRFAEGLDE
+347 DRFADGLDE

-363 RAFLETQIKEL
+363 RAFLETQIKER
-374 LYGRADAPRV
+374 LYGRAGAPAV
-384 HGKRGPEGMPMFP
+384 HGKRGPDGTTLFAEH
-397 EAGDLDPDVVARRV
+397 GDLDPDVVARRL
-411 GERLLAHGDVPSV
+411 GGRLLEHGSFPSV
-424 RAWRDEKARRS
+424 VAWRDAKARRS
-435 RIDLSLTPVAGAART
+435 RIELSLTPVEGGHRT

-457 PHNTSTTAIPDGSLV
+457 PHNTSTTAIPEGSLV

-482 LLMPEEQVGEVTGLT
+482 LLMPEEQVGEVTGLS

-503 AHWLGMAPFVD
+503 AHWLGMEPFVD
-514 GPDGRTPH
+514 ADH

-578 RSLMAEGVT
+578 KSLQAEGVAR
-587 KIIVTTE
+587 IIVTTE

-599 RRVRLAKGVAVWDRA
+599 KGVRLAKGVDVWDRS
-614 RYAEAQRVLAD
+614 RYEEAQRVLAD

-640 QKRRKRKRGTLAD
+640 QKRRKRKRGTIAD

-674 SNCLSVTPVETE
+674 SNCLSVTPVDTE

-715 EPAPAG
+715 EPGTADSA
-721 SEGRPRAA
+721 EGALRAA
-729 GRGDG
+729 RARDG
-734 APGSVA
+734 ALRAEPLGPDA
-740 PAPLDAD
+740 FATPPAL
-747 ALPRPRTVVD
+747 VD
-757 AEAFTIRLAGI
+757 PDAFTVRLAGI

-780 ATAGLA
+780 ATAGLV

-805 VISDIKIS
+805 VVSDVKIS
-813 RAAQDAAGR
+813 RASLEAAGR

-838 AAEPGNLAT
+838 AAEPSNLAT
-847 CASWRTV
+847 TSSWRTV

-872 VAFPDPDAVLRRITE
+872 VSFPDADAVLARITE
-887 RVRRDVGIVVDAR
+887 RTRKDAGVVVDAR
-900 ALAEVLFGD
+900 ALSEALFGD
-909 DQFALTLLV
+909 DQFALTLLL

-931 ESIEEAFTLNGA
+931 SAVEEAFTLNGA
-943 AVATNLQAFRRGRQS
+943 AVEKNLQAFRRGRQA
-958 VADPEAFA
+958 VADPTAFA
-966 EVVALA
+966 AVVAA
-972 TGTASGTGVPG
+972 TTGTGPDTGVPG
-983 LSARGTAVAA
+983 LDARGAAEAA

-1006 LERLVGVRVPELVAY
+1006 LARLVGVRVPELVAY

-1027 RSYAAVVAG
+1027 RQYASVVAG
-1036 CVDADPR
+1036 TVDADPR
-1043 LAEAVATGLYK
+1043 LAEAIATGLFK

-1070 PALEASVR
+1070 PALDASVR

-1093 PVLRAAGMQRKI
+1093 PVLRAVGMQRKI
-1105 TLGRWFTPGY
+1105 TLGRWFRPGY

-1148 RALVPELLAMDD
+1148 RALIPTLLTLDD
-1160 VERATEIAALPDMV
+1160 TDRAVETAGLPDMV

-1189 ARVAELLG
+1189 ARMAELLPS

>member
-6 RPPALDVPHGDEG
+6 RPPAFDRPQPDDGG
-19 EPRRPMTL
+19 PRRPTTL
-27 RDRYTQET
+27 RDRYALTT

-55 ADLRAGLR
+55 ADLAAGLR

-78 YDLELARRRALLVEN
+78 YDLELARHGDLLAAH
-93 DVVFAAGLNEELAL
+93 DVVFAPGLNEELAL

-122 TRGGVV
+122 TRDGVV

-173 VPCASEAALADMAV
+173 VPSASEAALADMAV
-187 PVLFPA
+187 PVLYPA
-193 DSQDVLDL
+193 DPQDVLDL

-211 SGLWTSLKMVTAVA
+211 SGLWTALKLVTAVA
-225 DGSGTVAVDPYRL
+225 DGSGTVDVHPDRL
-238 AIVTPDL
+238 LPVVPDT
-245 VIDGREY
+245 VIDGKPY
-252 VHTPSATLLQPKLG
+252 VHTPSATLLAPALG

-275 RLEIARRYAAVNGLN
+275 RLELARRYAAANGLD
-290 RIVGREAARIG
+290 RIVGRGSARLG

-315 LDTLGLDDAELAR
+315 LETLGLDDAELAR

-340 PLEPGIV
+340 PLEPGVV
-347 DRFAEGLDE
+347 DRFADGLDE

-363 RAFLETQIKEL
+363 RAFLETQIKDR
-374 LYGRADAPRV
+374 LYGRAGAPAV
-384 HGKRGPEGMPMFP
+384 HGKRGPDGATLFAEH
-397 EAGDLDPDVVARRV
+397 GDLDPDVVARRLAT
-411 GERLLAHGDVPSV
+411 RLLAHAAFPSV
-424 RAWRDEKARRS
+424 VAWRDEKARRS
-435 RIDLSLTPVAGAART
+435 RIELSLTPVEGGHRT

-457 PHNTSTTAIPDGSLV
+457 PHNTSTTAIPEGSLV

-482 LLMPEEQVGEVTGLT
+482 LVMPEEQVGEVTGLC

-503 AHWLGMAPFVD
+503 AHWFGMAPFVEAD
-514 GPDGRTPH
+514 H

-535 GSLAVRAAVAA
+535 GSLAIRAAVAA
-546 GSHLTFR
+546 GAHITFR

-571 LSMPALT
+571 LPMPALT
-578 RSLMAEGVT
+578 RSLAAEGVA
-587 KIIVTTE
+587 KIIITTE

-599 RRVRLAKGVAVWDRA
+599 RRVRLADGVVVWDRS
-614 RYAEAQRVLAD
+614 RYSEAQRVLAE

-674 SNCLSVTPVETE
+674 SNCLSVTPVDTE

-715 EPAPAG
+715 EPGGDAALRPGTAPD
-721 SEGRPRAA
+721 PL
-729 GRGDG
+729 G
-734 APGSVA
+734 ADDLPSP
-740 PAPLDAD
+740 PA
-747 ALPRPRTVVD
+747 VVD
-757 AEAFTIRLAGI
+757 TDEFTVRLAGI

-780 ATAGLA
+780 ATAGLV

-805 VISDIKIS
+805 VVSDVKIS
-813 RAAQDAAGR
+813 RTPHEAAGR

-838 AAEPGNLAT
+838 AAEPANLAT
-847 CASWRTV
+847 TSPWRTV
-854 AAISSA
+854 AAVSSA
-860 KVPTGAMVVDPT
+860 KVPTGAMVVDPS
-872 VAFPDPDAVLRRITE
+872 VGFPDPDAVLARITE
-887 RVRRDVGIVVDAR
+887 RVRRDAGVVLDAR
-900 ALAEVLFGD
+900 ALADALFSD

-918 GAAFQAGALPLPA
+918 GAAFQTGALPLPA
-931 ESIEEAFTLNGA
+931 TAIEEAFALNGA
-943 AVATNLQAFRRGRQS
+943 AVEKNLQAFRRGRQA

-966 EVVALA
+966 AVVAAA
-972 TGTASGTGVPG
+972 TGTAPDTGVPG
-983 LSARGTAVAA
+983 LSARGAAEAA

-1027 RSYAAVVAG
+1027 RRYAAVVAG
-1036 CVDADPR
+1036 TVGADPR
-1043 LAEAVATGLYK
+1043 LAEAIATGLYK

-1070 PALEASVR
+1070 PALGASVR

-1093 PVLRAAGMQRKI
+1093 PVLRAMGMQRKL
-1105 TLGRWFTPGY
+1105 TLGRWFRPGY
-1115 RTLRAMRRLR
+1115 QTLRAMRRLR

-1143 LVAEY
+1143 LAAEY
-1148 RALVPELLAMDD
+1148 VDLVPTLLALDD
-1160 VERATEIAALPDMV
+1160 VDRAVEIAGLPDMV

-1189 ARVAELLG
+1189 ARLAELLGP